1 MKIKQRQVDGGPE
14 RMFLTGAIVSDQFLK
29 EASTFYDPDLLEVR
43 HTRTVAEWCF
53 RFFNKYGKAPGIGIK
68 DIYETHL
75 DRLEPTDR
83 EMIAELLA
91 GLSEEYERADKL
103 NVPYLLDST
112 EKHFKT
118 LSLTRLTRMVNGLAA
133 NGNVEE
139 AEAEL
144 ANYKRVGRPTS
155 LGCNP
160 FTDAEGLQRAFEQV
174 DAPLFTMPGKLGHM
188 MGSVL
193 NRDQFVALMG
203 PEKRGKCLPGSER
216 VLLSNGD
223 YWPIAKIIE
232 ERRSDIIS
240 FDGKSQKFVPT
251 KVSRFWRNGV
261 KQVFKVT
268 TRTGRQVRVTGNHP
282 FLTPDGWKEL
292 SNLETGVFIA
302 VPKCSPFFGSE
313 PMSNEV
319 VRLLAYFITEGCLV
333 KSNPGFTTA
342 DPDIKTDFETC
353 VKKLGCRVQWY
364 GIDAEVYNAEE
375 NKGKHNK
382 NHVRTML
389 ERFSLMGKLCYDK
402 HIPDEIFRLP
412 KDQISLFLSIL
423 FTCDGWICKEGEGI
437 GFAVANEY
445 LARQVHHLLTRFGI
459 VSKLTWGEN
468 NKKGCWTVSIG
479 DWKNMA
485 LYMQKIGFLY
495 GKQKKALL
503 AMSRKNPIQRSFLDK
518 IPWQVAS
525 KMLHLLRNE
534 MGTSRQEQG
543 RHSKSSFYHSVFTK
557 SRSISEQIKKQL
569 PIMRQ
574 SFSEVANRPSIISF
588 LESDILWD
596 KIESIT
602 FVGEMETFDL
612 TVDRFHSFIAEN
624 VLVHNTWWLNEIAI
638 RAAKAR
644 CNVALFQIGD
654 MSEEQVKVRLSVR
667 LAGKSNLNK
676 FVGEQEIPIP
686 DCQKNQE
693 GSCHKCPHRSK
704 PILPEWKLGG
714 VQAAYQSGTRKE
726 HVPCSECAKEHFFK
740 GSIWYKK
747 IVVEKPLTWRESWK
761 INNRFLGRIKGRD
774 FRLHVSPSNQISV
787 SGIKGVLDNWEMF
800 DGFIP
805 DVIVIDYADN
815 LAPENAREEPRH
827 QVNRTWK
834 MLRGLSQE
842 RHCLVVTA
850 TQAAG
855 RSYKK
860 TSIEMEDY
868 SEDKRKYAHVTGMFS
883 LNQTP
888 EEKRMGIMRIGPI
901 VVRED
906 EFFIEDEVK
915 VAQSLR
921 TGRPLLFSF

>member
-1 MKIKQRQVDGGPE
+1 
-14 RMFLTGAIVSDQFLK
+14 MFLTGAIVSDQFLK

-53 RFFNKYGKAPGIGIK
+53 RFFQKYGKAPGIGIK
-68 DIYETHL
+68 DIYESHL

-83 EMIAELLA
+83 ETIAELLA
-91 GLSEEYERADKL
+91 GLSEEYERVDKL
-103 NVPYLLDST
+103 NVPYILDQA

-118 LSLTRLTRMVNGLAA
+118 LSLARLTRTVNGLVA

-144 ANYKRVGRPTS
+144 ADYKRVGRPTS

-174 DAPLFTMPGKLGHM
+174 DTPLFTLPGKLGHM

-203 PEKRGKCLPGSER
+203 PEKRGK
-216 VLLSNGD
+216 
-223 YWPIAKIIE
+223 
-232 ERRSDIIS
+232 
-240 FDGKSQKFVPT
+240 
-251 KVSRFWRNGV
+251 
-261 KQVFKVT
+261 
-268 TRTGRQVRVTGNHP
+268 
-282 FLTPDGWKEL
+282 
-292 SNLETGVFIA
+292 
-302 VPKCSPFFGSE
+302 
-313 PMSNEV
+313 
-319 VRLLAYFITEGCLV
+319 
-333 KSNPGFTTA
+333 
-342 DPDIKTDFETC
+342 
-353 VKKLGCRVQWY
+353 
-364 GIDAEVYNAEE
+364 
-375 NKGKHNK
+375 
-382 NHVRTML
+382 
-389 ERFSLMGKLCYDK
+389 
-402 HIPDEIFRLP
+402 
-412 KDQISLFLSIL
+412 
-423 FTCDGWICKEGEGI
+423 
-437 GFAVANEY
+437 
-445 LARQVHHLLTRFGI
+445 
-459 VSKLTWGEN
+459 
-468 NKKGCWTVSIG
+468 
-479 DWKNMA
+479 
-485 LYMQKIGFLY
+485 
-495 GKQKKALL
+495 
-503 AMSRKNPIQRSFLDK
+503 
-518 IPWQVAS
+518 
-525 KMLHLLRNE
+525 
-534 MGTSRQEQG
+534 
-543 RHSKSSFYHSVFTK
+543 
-557 SRSISEQIKKQL
+557 
-569 PIMRQ
+569 
-574 SFSEVANRPSIISF
+574 
-588 LESDILWD
+588 
-596 KIESIT
+596 
-602 FVGEMETFDL
+602 
-612 TVDRFHSFIAEN
+612 
-624 VLVHNTWWLNEIAI
+624 TWWLNEIAI

-693 GSCHKCPHRSK
+693 GSCHKCPHRNK
-704 PILPEWKLGG
+704 PILPEWKLEG
-714 VQAAYQSGTRKE
+714 VQNLYQSGTHRG
-726 HVPCSECAKEHFFK
+726 HVPCYECAKEHFFK

-774 FRLHVSPSNQISV
+774 FRLHVSPSDQISV

-800 DGFIP
+800 DGFVP
-805 DVIVIDYADN
+805 DVVVIDYADN

-915 VAQSLR
+915 VAQALR
-921 TGRPLLFSF
+921 IGRPCLFSF